1 MSARTGAVKRPA
13 RYRRTLTGETALP
26 AVTIYTKPGCP
37 YCMRALRLLD
47 EKGVDYEEVVA
58 SNNPEKKQEMIQR
71 SGGRMTFPQIFI
83 GDRHIGGCDDMMDL
97 EDSGELDRLLEAA

>member
-1 MSARTGAVKRPA
+1 
-13 RYRRTLTGETALP
+13 LP

-47 EKGVDYEEVVA
+47 DKGVEYENIVA
-58 SNNPEKKQEMIQR
+58 SNDPEKKQEMVQR

-83 GDRHIGGCDDMMDL
+83 GEQHIGGSDDIMEL
-97 EDSGELDRLLEAA
+97 ERNGELDPLLQAA